1 MRPDKWF
8 SDLVSI
14 TYRSLH
20 LSNSLLMDSYCP
32 ITHSKILLC
41 PPLNTSKRTS
51 IHSFLSLFML
61 RHTSIHSY
69 DIPEEAN
76 SGGRCAWSVQ
86 QTWPDTSLKWSAR
99 LATGVSADPLFNYLA
114 LAYKHTDA
122 LPMLLCSRIFRQVP
136 VTGTGC
142 FILDTYW
149 EGLQYAY
156 RSIKVNTTLKSNL
169 GDMLP
174 QLK

>member
-1 MRPDKWF
+1 MSLHGLGFGLMRPDKWF

-20 LSNSLLMDSYCP
+20 LSNSLPMDSYCP

-41 PPLNTSKRTS
+41 PPLNTSKRTT

-76 SGGRCAWSVQ
+76 TGGRCAWSVQ

-122 LPMLLCSRIFRQVP
+122 LPMLLCSRIFRLSSSCHRHWLLYF
-136 VTGTGC
+136 GH
-142 FILDTYW
+142 ILGRIAVCIQ
-149 EGLQYAY
+149 EH
-156 RSIKVNTTLKSNL
+156 
-169 GDMLP
+169 
-174 QLK
+174 

>member
-1 MRPDKWF
+1 MSLHGLGFRLIRPDKWF

-14 TYRSLH
+14 TCRSLH
-20 LSNSLLMDSYCP
+20 LSNSLPMDSYCP

-41 PPLNTSKRTS
+41 PPLNTSKRTT

-76 SGGRCAWSVQ
+76 TGVRCAWSVQ
-86 QTWPDTSLKWSAR
+86 KTWPDTSLKWSAR

-122 LPMLLCSRIFRQVP
+122 LPMLLCSRIFHLSNSCHRHWLLYF
-136 VTGTGC
+136 GH
-142 FILDTYW
+142 ILGRIAACIQ
-149 EGLQYAY
+149 EH
-156 RSIKVNTTLKSNL
+156 
-169 GDMLP
+169 
-174 QLK
+174 